1 MITDASWSLTLACAA
16 FAMPCVGRYT
26 GALRRHQFA
35 RTPHMAKQWNYKGI
49 IPALALPLKADYSVD
64 EQDLRRLASWL
75 ATHKGISAL
84 MTNGHTGDVF
94 SLTLK
99 ERAQVTR
106 IVAEEVAG
114 KLPVI
119 SAVTAEGIHEAIE
132 QALMHKEAGAA
143 GLDIMPPHHWLRF
156 GMRHEHVIEYFSA
169 IGEASGL
176 DLAVHVYPSWSKAS
190 YTCEVLADL
199 ARLPSVKVFKV
210 GTREMN
216 KYARDIEAIRNANP
230 SVAVLTCHDEYLLA
244 SMVQGVDGGL
254 LGFASFIPELIL
266 ELVNAVQAGDLKRAM
281 ACQARINPL
290 KDVVYGMGEPTG
302 DAHARMKYAM
312 MLAGRL
318 SSAVVRPPT
327 HQPDEP
333 TRKQIEN
340 VLRAAGMLHK
350 QAA

>member
-1 MITDASWSLTLACAA
+1 M
-16 FAMPCVGRYT
+16 G
-26 GALRRHQFA
+26 
-35 RTPHMAKQWNYKGI
+35 KQWNYKGI
-49 IPALALPLKADYSVD
+49 IPALALPLRADYSID

-99 ERAQVTR
+99 ERVEVTR
-106 IVAEEVAG
+106 IVADELKG

-119 SAVTAEGIHEAIE
+119 SAVTAEGIPEAIE
-132 QALMHKEAGAA
+132 QALMQREAGAA
-143 GLDIMPPHHWLRF
+143 ALDIMPPHHWLRF
-156 GMRHEHVIEYFSA
+156 GMRPEHVVDYFAA
-169 IGEASGL
+169 IGEACGL

-199 ARLPSVKVFKV
+199 ARLPWVKVFKV

-216 KYARDIEAIRNANP
+216 KYARDIEAIRAANA

-266 ELVNAVQAGDLKRAM
+266 ELVTAVHSGDLKRAM

-312 MLAGRL
+312 VLAGRL
-318 SSAVVRPPT
+318 SSPVVRPPT
-327 HQPDEP
+327 HQPDEA
-333 TRKQIEN
+333 TRRKIAD

>member
-1 MITDASWSLTLACAA
+1 
-16 FAMPCVGRYT
+16 
-26 GALRRHQFA
+26 
-35 RTPHMAKQWNYKGI
+35 MAKQWNYKGI

-64 EQDLRRLASWL
+64 EADLRRLTSWL
-75 ATHKGISAL
+75 ATFKGISAL

-99 ERAQVTR
+99 ERVEVTR
-106 IVAEEVAG
+106 IVADELKG

-132 QALMHKEAGAA
+132 HALQQKAAGAS

-156 GMRHEHVIEYFSA
+156 GMRPEHVVEYFAA

-190 YTCEVLADL
+190 YSCEVLADL
-199 ARLPSVKVFKV
+199 ARLPWVKVFKV

-216 KYARDIEAIRNANP
+216 KYARDIEAIRKADAD
-230 SVAVLTCHDEYLLA
+230 VAVLTCHDEYLLA

-266 ELVNAVQAGDLKRAM
+266 ELVNAVNAGDLKRAM
-281 ACQARINPL
+281 DCQARINPL
-290 KDVVYGMGEPTG
+290 KDIVYGMGEPTG

-312 MLAGRL
+312 VLAGRL
-318 SSAVVRPPT
+318 SSPVVRPPT
-327 HQPDEP
+327 HQPDEA
-333 TRKQIEN
+333 TCKKIAD